1 MENIAAKSAAKAKKV
16 KDNFL
21 SVGSTSTLKA
31 VAFIL
36 VNRQSIKEVKQ
47 IFMTEY

>member
-21 SVGSTSTLKA
+21 SVGSTSAYKL
-31 VAFIL
+31 L
-36 VNRQSIKEVKQ
+36 HS
-47 IFMTEY
+47 Y